1 MYDRKPWYKLQ
12 LLVVNPNSSL
22 TYIMMFLQIVKRSAS
37 NIDWNF
43 GDFDNVDNKYNTLF
57 IFFAISDSV

>member
-1 MYDRKPWYKLQ
+1 
-12 LLVVNPNSSL
+12 
-22 TYIMMFLQIVKRSAS
+22 MMFLQIVKRSAS